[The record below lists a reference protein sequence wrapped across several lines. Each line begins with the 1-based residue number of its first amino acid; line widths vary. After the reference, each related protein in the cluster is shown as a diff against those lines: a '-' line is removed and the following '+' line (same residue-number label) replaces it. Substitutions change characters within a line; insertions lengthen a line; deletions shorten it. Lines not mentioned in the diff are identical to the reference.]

1 MTPAAHVA
9 AAVEV
14 LDAILKGAASEF
26 CLSRW
31 ARRNRF
37 AGSHDRE
44 AIRDLVFDALR
55 CRRSLAWIGGAE
67 DGRGLMIGY
76 LRRSGIDP
84 AEVFTGTGYA
94 PSPLSERE
102 TRTARRL
109 EDASSAARL
118 DCPDW
123 LWPQMADSLG
133 DDAEPILAL
142 MQSRA
147 PAFLRVNTAR
157 IDLATAQREL
167 ASDGIEADPHSL
179 CGTALE
185 IAGKSRRVRQCKAF
199 RTGIVELQDVAS
211 QAVIECLL
219 PYARGRRVLDYCA
232 GGGGKALAL
241 AAGGAGSVTAHDVE
255 VSRMG
260 DIPVRSKRAGTPIEV
275 TGAPKGEFDIVL
287 CDVPCSGTGA
297 WRRKP
302 EAKWALTVD
311 GLAELCG
318 LQDVI
323 LDEATRFVAPG
334 GVLAYSTCSLL
345 NGENE
350 DRVDAFLKRQGNW
363 RQFGSERFTPL
374 DGGDGFFL
382 ALLDRNGERQR
393 SMAGT

>member
-9 AAVEV
+9 ATVAI
-14 LDAILKGAASEF
+14 LDAILEGAASES
-26 CLSRW
+26 CLGRW

-37 AGSHDRE
+37 AGSHDRA

-67 DGRGLMIGY
+67 DGRGLMIGH

-102 TRTARRL
+102 KRTVRRL
-109 EDASSAARL
+109 EEASSAVRL

-147 PAFLRVNTAR
+147 PVFLRVNTAR
-157 IDLATAQREL
+157 IDLATTRREL
-167 ASDGIEADPHSL
+167 ASDGIESDPHPL

-185 IAGKSRRVRQCKAF
+185 VKGNPRRVRQSKAF
-199 RTGIVELQDVAS
+199 RTGMVELQDVAS
-211 QAVIECLL
+211 QAVIERLL
-219 PYARGRRVLDYCA
+219 AYARGRRVLDYCA

-241 AAGGAGSVTAHDVE
+241 AAGGAGSVTAHDAE
-255 VSRMG
+255 VLRMG
-260 DIPVRSKRAGTPIEV
+260 DIPIRSKRAGSPIDV
-275 TGAPKGEFDIVL
+275 TDAPEGEFDIVL
-287 CDVPCSGTGA
+287 CDVPCSGTGT

-302 EAKWALTVD
+302 EAKWVLTA
-311 GLAELCG
+311 GRLAELCS
-318 LQDVI
+318 LQDAI
-323 LDEATRFVAPG
+323 LDKANRFVAQG

-345 NGENE
+345 TVENE

-363 RQFGSERFTPL
+363 RQFGSGRLTPL

-382 ALLDRNGERQR
+382 ALLDRNGERQG
-393 SMAGT
+393 ADPGT

>member
-9 AAVEV
+9 ATVAI
-14 LDAILKGAASEF
+14 LDAILEGAASEF

-37 AGSHDRE
+37 AGSHDRA

-55 CRRSLAWIGGAE
+55 CRRSFAWIGGAN
-67 DGRGLMIGY
+67 DGRGLMIGH

-102 TRTARRL
+102 TRTVRRL
-109 EDASSAARL
+109 EEASNAVRL

-123 LWPQMADSLG
+123 LWPQMVDSLG

-157 IDLATAQREL
+157 IDLPTARREL
-167 ASDGIEADPHSL
+167 ASDGIESDPHPL

-185 IAGKSRRVRQCKAF
+185 VKGNARRVRLSTAF
-199 RTGIVELQDVAS
+199 RTGMVELQDVAS
-211 QAVIECLL
+211 QAVTECLL

-260 DIPVRSKRAGTPIEV
+260 DIPIRSKRAGTPVDV
-275 TGAPKGEFDIVL
+275 TDAPQGEFGIVL

-297 WRRKP
+297 WRRMP
-302 EAKWALTVD
+302 EAKWALTAD

-318 LQDVI
+318 LQNAI
-323 LDEATRFVAPG
+323 LDKANRFVAPG

-345 NGENE
+345 NIENE
-350 DRVDAFLKRQGNW
+350 DRADAFLMRHGNW
-363 RQFGSERFTPL
+363 RQIGCERFTPL

-382 ALLDRNGERQR
+382 ALFGRNDERQHLEP
-393 SMAGT
+393 GT

>member
-9 AAVEV
+9 AAVEI
-14 LDAILKGAASEF
+14 LDAILEGAAAET
-26 CLSRW
+26 CLGRW
-31 ARRNRF
+31 ARRSRF
-37 AGSHDRE
+37 AGSHDRA

-55 CRRSLAWIGGAE
+55 CRRSLAWIGGAK
-67 DGRGLMIGY
+67 DGRGLMIGH

-84 AEVFTGTGYA
+84 VEVFTGTGHA
-94 PSPLSERE
+94 ADPLSERE
-102 TRTARRL
+102 TRTARSL
-109 EDASSAARL
+109 EEASSAVRL

-147 PAFLRVNTAR
+147 PTFLRINIAR
-157 IDLATAQREL
+157 TDLATTQRAL
-167 ASDGIEADPHSL
+167 ASDGIETNRHSL

-185 IAGKSRRVRQCKAF
+185 VTVNARRVRQSKAF
-199 RTGIVELQDVAS
+199 RAGMVELQDVAS

-219 PYARGRRVLDYCA
+219 AYARGRRVLDYCA

-241 AAGGAGSVTAHDVE
+241 AAGGADTVTAHDSN
-255 VSRMG
+255 VSRME
-260 DIPVRSKRAGTPIEV
+260 DIPVRAKRSGTPIEI
-275 TGAPKGEFDIVL
+275 THAPQGEFDIVL

-302 EAKWALTVD
+302 EAKWTLTD
-311 GLAELCG
+311 GRLVELCS

-323 LDEATRFVAPG
+323 LDEAKGFIAPG
-334 GVLAYSTCSLL
+334 GVLAYSTCSFL
-345 NGENE
+345 NVENE
-350 DRVDAFLKRQGNW
+350 DRVGAFLKRHGNW
-363 RQFGSERFTPL
+363 RQLGSERFTPL

-382 ALLDRNGERQR
+382 ALLDRKG
-393 SMAGT
+393 ADLGT

>member
-1 MTPAAHVA
+1 
-9 AAVEV
+9 
-14 LDAILKGAASEF
+14 
-26 CLSRW
+26 
-31 ARRNRF
+31 
-37 AGSHDRE
+37 
-44 AIRDLVFDALR
+44 
-55 CRRSLAWIGGAE
+55 
-67 DGRGLMIGY
+67 MIGH

-84 AEVFTGTGYA
+84 VDVFTGAGYA

-102 TRTARRL
+102 ARTARRL
-109 EDASSAARL
+109 DEASSAVRL

-123 LWPQMADSLG
+123 LWPQMTDSLG

-147 PAFLRVNTAR
+147 PAFLRVNAVR
-157 IDLATAQREL
+157 GDLATAQREL
-167 ASDGIEADPHSL
+167 ASDGIETEPHPL

-185 IAGKSRRVRQCKAF
+185 VTGNVRRVRHSTAF
-199 RTGIVELQDVAS
+199 RTGMVELQDVAS

-241 AAGGAGSVTAHDVE
+241 AAGGARNVTAHDSD
-255 VSRMG
+255 VSRME
-260 DIPVRSKRAGTPIEV
+260 DIPVRAKRSGTPIDV
-275 TGAPKGEFDIVL
+275 TDAPQGEFDVVL

-302 EAKWALTVD
+302 EAKWALAVN

-318 LQDVI
+318 LQDAI
-323 LDEATRFVAPG
+323 LDKANRFVAPG

-345 NGENE
+345 NIENE
-350 DRVDAFLKRQGNW
+350 DRAGAFLKRHGNW
-363 RQFGSERFTPL
+363 RQFGSERFSPL

-382 ALLDRNGERQR
+382 ALLGRNDERHHSEPGHEWQ
-393 SMAGT
+393 

>member
-1 MTPAAHVA
+1 MTPVAHVA
-9 AAVEV
+9 AAVDI
-14 LDAILKGAASEF
+14 LDAILEGTDSEV

-37 AGSHDRE
+37 AGSHDRA

-55 CRRSLAWIGGAE
+55 CRRSLAWMGGAE
-67 DGRGLMIGY
+67 DGRGLMIGH

-84 AEVFTGTGYA
+84 DEVFTGTGYA
-94 PSPLSERE
+94 PDPLSERE
-102 TRTARRL
+102 GRTARRL
-109 EDASSAARL
+109 EEATSAVRL

-142 MQSRA
+142 MQFRA
-147 PAFLRVNTAR
+147 PVFLRINAAR
-157 IDLATAQREL
+157 TDLATTQTEL
-167 ASDGIEADPHSL
+167 ASDGIETDRHWL

-185 IAGKSRRVRQCKAF
+185 VTGNARRVRQSKAF
-199 RTGIVELQDVAS
+199 RTGMVELQDVAS

-219 PYARGRRVLDYCA
+219 AYARGRRVLDYCA

-241 AAGGAGSVTAHDVE
+241 AAGGAGSVTAHDSD
-255 VSRMG
+255 VSRME
-260 DIPVRSKRAGTPIEV
+260 DIPVRAKRSGAFIDV
-275 TGAPKGEFDIVL
+275 TDAPKGEFDIVL

-302 EAKWALTVD
+302 EAKWTLTA
-311 GLAELCG
+311 GRLAEFCD

-323 LDEATRFVAPG
+323 LDEAKGFVAPG

-345 NGENE
+345 NVENE
-350 DRVDAFLKRQGNW
+350 DRVDAFLNRHGNW
-363 RQFGSERFTPL
+363 QRFDSKRFTPL

-393 SMAGT
+393 SKTGT